1 MSGFVYVIGNS
12 NGLFKIGFTNDPARR
27 LTMLRTSTAD
37 KLTLLGVVPA
47 TPDHEKQLH
56 HLFRACRVARE
67 WFRWSPA
74 MQPLLDGLLQLND
87 GKRGKHASLISE
99 RMEALGISDA
109 ELARRVG
116 LERSMVTKIKLGK
129 ASPSLKRA
137 IKLAKELD
145 MPADAFFFPKDSA
158 A

>member
-1 MSGFVYVIGNS
+1 M
-12 NGLFKIGFTNDPARR
+12 
-27 LTMLRTSTAD
+27 
-37 KLTLLGVVPA
+37 A
-47 TPDHEKQLH
+47 T
-56 HLFRACRVARE
+56 
-67 WFRWSPA
+67 
-74 MQPLLDGLLQLND
+74 
-87 GKRGKHASLISE
+87 LISE

-145 MPADAFFFPKDSA
+145 MPADAFFFPKDA